1 MSAIYLDH
9 NATTPLADHVAEA
22 MLACQRA
29 GLANPSSQH
38 AAGRRARALVE
49 ECRESIARILG
60 ARTSGPRPDRL
71 LFTSGGTEANNLA
84 IFGLA
89 ALRQG
94 PLAASA
100 VEHPSVH
107 GPATQLARQG
117 RPLLTIA
124 VDASGQIRLD
134 HLNTILTQQPALA
147 AIMLGNNET
156 GVLQPVTEAVARAS
170 AAGVPVHCDAVQAA
184 GKLPLDFQA
193 LGVASLAVSAHKFHG
208 PVGIGALLVRHD
220 VPLAPLA
227 FGGHQQYDLRP
238 GTEPVALIVGM
249 TKALERFADEQQART
264 ARMTALRE
272 HFEHSLLAECPDL
285 VVHGRGAPRLP
296 QTTAVAFPGVN
307 RQAMFMALD
316 LAGLACSTG
325 SACASGSSEPSPV
338 LLAMGLE
345 KPLVDASLRFSLGA
359 ETTRDELGRASRII
373 LQTYK
378 GLRGALSQRKIAATG
393 RENSSIPL

>member
-9 NATTPLADHVAEA
+9 NATTPLAAPVAEA
-22 MLACQRA
+22 MLACQRD
-29 GLANPSSQH
+29 GLANPASQH
-38 AAGRRARALVE
+38 AAGRRARAIVE

-60 ARTSGPRPDRL
+60 AQTSGPRPDRL

-84 IFGLA
+84 ILGLA
-89 ALRQG
+89 ASGPG
-94 PLAASA
+94 PLAVSA
-100 VEHPSVH
+100 IEHPSVL
-107 GPATQLARQG
+107 GPAAHLSQQG
-117 RPLLTIA
+117 RQLLSIPVA
-124 VDASGQIRLD
+124 RSGQIRLD
-134 HLNTILTQQPALA
+134 ELDAILAQQPALA

-156 GVLQPVTEAVARAS
+156 GVLQPVADAVAKAA

-184 GKLPLDFQA
+184 GKVPIDFRA
-193 LGVASLAVSAHKFHG
+193 LGVASLALSAHKFHG

-238 GTEPVALIVGM
+238 GTEPVALILGM
-249 TKALERFADEQQART
+249 AKALEWFAGEQQTRIE
-264 ARMTALRE
+264 RMTAMRE
-272 HFEHSLLAECPDL
+272 YFEHSLLAGCPEL
-285 VVHGRGAPRLP
+285 VIHGRSAPRLP

-316 LAGLACSTG
+316 LAGVACSTG
-325 SACASGSSEPSPV
+325 SACSSGSSEPSPV

-345 KPLVDASLRFSLGA
+345 KPLVDASLRFSLGV
-359 ETTRDELGRASRII
+359 ETRRDDLDRASRII

-378 GLRGALSQRKIAATG
+378 GLRGGFSPRKIASTG
-393 RENSSIPL
+393 RENTSIPL